1 MPLPSPNPFL
11 LLSLTGFCLLW
22 VNMYLNNT
30 IDALDLTTKTGMF
43 PNGRTLLN
51 SFTGWTRLDL
61 NMATLVCFFDGMTDG
76 SDPGTRLLSMDVV
89 GTLHAAIL
97 WFMLQ
102 TLRAPNPKSISLLL
116 YVSPSPSFLSHP
128 WDLSPNHK
136 ND

>member
-1 MPLPSPNPFL
+1 
-11 LLSLTGFCLLW
+11 
-22 VNMYLNNT
+22 MYLNNT

-76 SDPGTRLLSMDVV
+76 SDPGTKLLYMDVV
-89 GTLHAAIL
+89 GTLHTAIL

-102 TLRAPNPKSISLLL
+102 ILRAPKPQSISLLL
-116 YVSPSPSFLSHP
+116 YVQFISPPITVSKHTHKAADTKPPDPPSGPS
-128 WDLSPNHK
+128 SGTV
-136 ND
+136 